1 MQQEYQRA
9 MAARKQEEDARRAA
23 LAKEREERRVAALE
37 KQRAKAAAAAEM
49 KAREQEEIRFRHE
62 ATKKRLAEAERERME
77 KCVRS
82 LFLGVECV
90 FVYMSTL

>member
-37 KQRAKAAAAAEM
+37 KQRAKAVAIEEA
-49 KAREQEEIRFRHE
+49 KRKDQEDINWRHE
-62 ATKKRLAEAERERME
+62 ATKKRMAEAEKARME
-77 KCVRS
+77 K
-82 LFLGVECV
+82 
-90 FVYMSTL
+90 